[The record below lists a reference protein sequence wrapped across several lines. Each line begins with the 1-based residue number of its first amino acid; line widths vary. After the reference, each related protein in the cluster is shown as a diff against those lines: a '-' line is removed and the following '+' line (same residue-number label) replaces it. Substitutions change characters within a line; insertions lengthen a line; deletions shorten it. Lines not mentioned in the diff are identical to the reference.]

1 MYRYTELLINKKPEL
16 AFLKDRIKALCDSVV
31 ESYHRGGKV
40 MVCGN
45 GGSFSDAEHI
55 VGEMLKGFL
64 SKRRVPESEIG
75 KFGELGGL
83 LQQGIP
89 AVSLGAHG
97 ALISAVI
104 NDISADMMYAQQ
116 VYAMGKEEDI
126 LIGISTSGNAKNIC
140 NALKVAKAMGIK
152 TIGMTGNKNGA
163 MNELCDILIDAPES
177 ETYLIQEYHLAI
189 YHAFCGDIEHMIF
202 EDKAEP

>member
-1 MYRYTELLINKKPEL
+1 MYKYTELLIEKNPEL
-16 AFLKDRIKALCDSVV
+16 TYLKNNIKALCDNVV
-31 ESYHRGGKV
+31 ESYNKDGKL

-45 GGSFSDAEHI
+45 GGSFADADHI

-64 SKRRVPESEIG
+64 SKRKVPENNKE
-75 KFGELGGL
+75 KFGELADL

-104 NDISADMMYAQQ
+104 NDINADMMYAQQ
-116 VYAMGKEEDI
+116 VYAMGKEQDV

-152 TIGMTGNKNGA
+152 TVGMTGNKNGT
-163 MNELCDILIDAPES
+163 MNELCDILIDVPES

-189 YHAFCGDIEHMIF
+189 YHAFCGDIENIIF
-202 EDKAEP
+202 ESK